1 MEENTIIHD
10 THYQETHSEISER
23 ESVCADT
30 ETSSLE
36 EPQHFERKC
45 VYADTERSSLKEL
58 QHSKI
63 DELCRWAA
71 ECNIQQNHLDK
82 LLAILRKKL
91 IPALPQSSTT
101 FLRTSEAEYKIV
113 DMEDNNRVHSNGQFV
128 YFGLRTKLQ
137 ENINSEFYHL

>member
-1 MEENTIIHD
+1 M
-10 THYQETHSEISER
+10 Y
-23 ESVCADT
+23 ADT
-30 ETSSLE
+30 KRSSLE
-36 EPQHFERKC
+36 E
-45 VYADTERSSLKEL
+45 L
-58 QHSKI
+58 QHSEI
-63 DELCRWAA
+63 DELCRWAV

-128 YFGLRTKLQ
+128 YFGLRKKLQ
-137 ENINSEFYHL
+137 ENINSEFYQDNVIKLLINVDGMSLSVSGNTSFLPILCKIYYHLDL